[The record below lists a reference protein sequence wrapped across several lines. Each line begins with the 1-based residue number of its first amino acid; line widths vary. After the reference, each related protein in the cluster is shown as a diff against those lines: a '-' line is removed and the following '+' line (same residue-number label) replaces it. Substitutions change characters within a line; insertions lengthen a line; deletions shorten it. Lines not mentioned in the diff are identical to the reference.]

1 MRAEVYSKKEGPLVG
16 GHCGPSKHLTRQG
29 MRVLGGTPSIYRG
42 SERRATLLIEDC
54 TMSIKI
60 APKNWKKFQH
70 YTGRT
75 PPWIKLHR
83 SLLDD
88 YKFHCLPIASKAL
101 APGLWLLASEYE
113 NGLIDASEQE
123 VAFRLR
129 VSVPELRSA
138 IKSLLDNGFFVDA
151 SGVLSGSYQDATLEI
166 EVETEK
172 EKEKKE
178 TRAGRATRL
187 SSDWVPK
194 EFREEAAELEK
205 FKDWARSAPGQKGV
219 KADWDAAWR
228 NWVRRVRE
236 QASVTPFRPNGY
248 QQQQSG
254 YQGNQPVISR
264 AENLAR
270 MKRGLGIE

>member
-1 MRAEVYSKKEGPLVG
+1 MN
-16 GHCGPSKHLTRQG
+16 
-29 MRVLGGTPSIYRG
+29 
-42 SERRATLLIEDC
+42 
-54 TMSIKI
+54 IKI

-88 YKFHCLPIASKAL
+88 YNFHCLPVASKAL

-138 IKSLLDNGFFVDA
+138 IKSLLDNGFFIDA
-151 SGVLSGSYQDATLEI
+151 SGMLAGRYQDATLE
-166 EVETEK
+166 TEK
-172 EKEKKE
+172 EREVEKEKKE

-187 SSDWVPK
+187 SPDWVPMEFK
-194 EFREEAAELEK
+194 EERVELEK
-205 FKDWARSAPGQKGV
+205 FRDWARSAPGQKGV

-236 QASVTPFRPNGY
+236 EKSVAPFRSRDQN
-248 QQQQSG
+248 SS
-254 YQGNQPVISR
+254 YQGNQPLISR
-264 AENLAR
+264 EENLAR